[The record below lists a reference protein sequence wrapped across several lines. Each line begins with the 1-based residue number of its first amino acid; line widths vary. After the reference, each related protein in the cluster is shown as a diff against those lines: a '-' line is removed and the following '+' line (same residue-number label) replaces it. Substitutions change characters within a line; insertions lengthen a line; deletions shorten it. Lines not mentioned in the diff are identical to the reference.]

1 MKFHKK
7 SSVKIYRKKTP
18 LSQEIH
24 SVYRSLIVVVVG
36 LNIVFASLLLYFGS
50 QKTTL
55 GYKLQDLRNKNTKL
69 MQENKII
76 ETKII
81 EVRTAQTLKDSKKVK
96 SMENIIKAQE
106 TDKNRVTYFEEGNRV
121 SAK

>member
-1 MKFHKK
+1 MNLHKK
-7 SSVKIYRKKTP
+7 SPIYRKKTP
-18 LSQEIH
+18 LSQEIK
-24 SVYRSLIVVVVG
+24 SIYRSLIVVVVG
-36 LNIVFASLLLYFGS
+36 LNIILASLLLYFGS
-50 QKTTL
+50 QKATL
-55 GYKLQDLRNKNTKL
+55 GYTLQDLQNKNAKL

-106 TDKNRVTYFEEGNRV
+106 SDKNRVTYFEEGNRV
-121 SAK
+121 SSK

>member
-121 SAK
+121 SSK